1 VLIAVVL
8 LCTTSFTVTGQDEPP
23 LPPVRVRAAVTPP
36 PPLAEEPSFVLPV
49 EPVRSID
56 YSAPAE
62 SLAEAA
68 LRNDY
73 AAFHQL
79 YVERPSPTFAPL
91 HEVWSYAMNNPMGAF
106 YGEELHDR
114 LARAYP
120 SYAAYIEDYRLV
132 DDRGQVFYPTAET
145 RRFLTERAVAGATPS
160 ARVQVADVGGTTQL
174 NPLVTRR
181 STPRV
186 ETRTETRETTATP
199 RSTTTPATG
208 PSRKRL
214 KKAEVT
220 IPPVKKQEPV
230 QVAAVAVPP
239 APVAAKTAAPVQT
252 EQPVPAPPKP
262 VQANVLTPS
271 LPVPVETPG
280 ATDPMTGRGALLIV
294 IALAG
299 IGVLML
305 MLRVP
310 REEVP
315 ASIIKPEEKP
325 AEPVTPVAPMRKSKR
340 KASA

>member
-1 VLIAVVL
+1 VRYQRLVVLITVVL
-8 LCTTSFTVTGQDEPP
+8 LGTTSFPVTGQEEPP
-23 LPPVRVRAAVTPP
+23 LPPVRVRTTVTT
-36 PPLAEEPSFVLPV
+36 PLAEEPSFVLPV
-49 EPVRSID
+49 EPIRTID

-73 AAFHQL
+73 PAFHQL
-79 YVERPSPTFAPL
+79 YVERPSATFAPL

-114 LARAYP
+114 LSRAYP
-120 SYAAYIEDYRLV
+120 SYAAYIENYRLV

-145 RRFLTERAVAGATPS
+145 RRFLAERAVAGATPS
-160 ARVQVADVGGTTQL
+160 TRVQIADAGATTQL

-181 STPRV
+181 STPARV
-186 ETRTETRETTATP
+186 ETRETTATP
-199 RSTTTPATG
+199 RATTAPATR

-214 KKAEVT
+214 KKAEAT

-230 QVAAVAVPP
+230 QVAAAAVPP
-239 APVAAKTAAPVQT
+239 APVVAKAAAPVQT
-252 EQPVPAPPKP
+252 EQPAPPKP
-262 VQANVLTPS
+262 VQANVITPS
-271 LPVPVETPG
+271 LPVPVETPA
-280 ATDPMTGRGALLIV
+280 ATDPLTGRGALLIV

-305 MLRVP
+305 MLRTP
-310 REEVP
+310 REEMP
-315 ASIIKPEEKP
+315 SIIQPEEKP
-325 AEPVTPVAPMRKSKR
+325 ATPVAPVAPMRKSKR

>member
-1 VLIAVVL
+1 MRHQRLVVLVTVVL
-8 LCTTSFTVTGQDEPP
+8 LGTTWFPVTGQEEPP
-23 LPPVRVRAAVTPP
+23 LPPVRVRTTVTT
-36 PPLAEEPSFVLPV
+36 PLAEEPSFVLPV
-49 EPVRSID
+49 EPIRTID

-79 YVERPSPTFAPL
+79 YVERPSATFAPL
-91 HEVWSYAMNNPMGAF
+91 HEVWSYAMNDPMGAF

-120 SYAAYIEDYRLV
+120 SYAAYIENYRLV

-160 ARVQVADVGGTTQL
+160 TRVQIADAGGTTHL

-181 STPRV
+181 STPARV
-186 ETRTETRETTATP
+186 ETRETTATP
-199 RSTTTPATG
+199 RAATAPATR

-214 KKAEVT
+214 KKAEAT

-239 APVAAKTAAPVQT
+239 APVAARAAAPVQP
-252 EQPVPAPPKP
+252 EQPARITPQP

-271 LPVPVETPG
+271 LPVPVETPA

-305 MLRVP
+305 MLRTP
-310 REEVP
+310 REEMP
-315 ASIIKPEEKP
+315 SIIQPEEKP
-325 AEPVTPVAPMRKSKR
+325 AEPVAPMRKSKR